1 MGWSYKGIGPSVTL
15 LTVFLCSIISGCMV
29 GPDYTSPEPSMPD
42 TWYQNAV
49 KGLEFGRADLQ
60 TWWNV
65 FDDPVLKDLIAQ
77 SAAGNPDLKQA
88 WWRIQQAR
96 ANLSITKGELFPE
109 IDAIGAY
116 ARARESGNGLLNLS
130 SGPNPPSTNLHTMGI
145 DTTWEA
151 DVFGRI
157 RRSVESAD
165 ASLGASIE
173 DFRDVMVSLYAEVAI
188 QYVELRT
195 LQKRLKLA
203 AANIA
208 LQKKTLQLTK
218 DRFNAGISP
227 QLDVRQAEL
236 NLATTESLIPT
247 LRFQR
252 TEAINRIAVLL
263 GTWPPDRLYELLLD
277 VDKIPEIPKSVTLSL
292 PVELL
297 RQRPDIRRSERI
309 LASQTAL
316 IGAATA
322 ELYPIFTLSGTFTQD
337 SRRLRNLGDSSS
349 LRYEFGPAFRWN
361 IFDGNRIR
369 SSINFEKALTQEALT
384 NYENTVLLALE
395 EVEDAM
401 AAYVQQQDRNKSL
414 DLSVVASQKSVELVE
429 TLYKTGLTDFQNVL
443 DMQRSLFNQQDE
455 LASSDGQIVQNLI
468 LIYKSLGGGWSPP
481 NKERIAVNVTDN

>member
-1 MGWSYKGIGPSVTL
+1 MGRPYKSIGPFAVL
-15 LTVFLCSIISGCMV
+15 LTVFLCCVISGCMV
-29 GPDYTSPEPSMPD
+29 GPDYIQPEPAMPD

-65 FDDPVLKDLIAQ
+65 FDDPVLKDLITQ
-77 SAAGNPDLKQA
+77 SSAGNLDLRQA

-109 IDAIGAY
+109 IDAVGAY

-130 SGPNPPSTNLHTMGI
+130 SESTNLHTMGI
-145 DTTWEA
+145 DTTWEV

-203 AANIA
+203 TANIA
-208 LQKKTLQLTK
+208 LQRKTLQLTK
-218 DRFNAGISP
+218 DRFDAGISP
-227 QLDVRQAEL
+227 KLDVRQAEL

-277 VDKIPEIPKSVTLSL
+277 VDKIPEIPKSVTLNL

-384 NYENTVLLALE
+384 SYENTVLLALE

-401 AAYVQQQDRNKSL
+401 TAYVQQQDRNKSL
-414 DLSVVASQKSVELVE
+414 DLSVVASEKSVELVE

-468 LIYKSLGGGWSPP
+468 LIYKALGGGWSPP
-481 NKERIAVNVTDN
+481 NKERIATNVTDY